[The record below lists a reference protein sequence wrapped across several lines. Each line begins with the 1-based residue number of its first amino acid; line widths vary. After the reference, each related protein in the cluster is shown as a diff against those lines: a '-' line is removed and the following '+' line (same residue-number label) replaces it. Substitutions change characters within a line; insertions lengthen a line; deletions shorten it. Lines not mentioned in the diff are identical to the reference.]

1 MNHLRI
7 SELLRLARMRLSN
20 DVNVVLAAGKTL
32 ENVALKRRAVSP
44 PQGLR
49 PLLAP

>member
-7 SELLRLARMRLSN
+7 TELLRLARMRLSN

-32 ENVALKRRAVSP
+32 ENAS
-44 PQGLR
+44 GL
-49 PLLAP
+49 LGLVCEGISLTT